1 MAIVEPHTQRRSGP
15 WVALTLVVAA
25 TLVAACGGAAVVSP
39 TASPTSTATVTGSI
53 EWQSCKDDPIVGN
66 HPEIR
71 CASITV
77 PLDYADPSGP
87 TTEIAL
93 AILPAADQE
102 GRVGPLLLN
111 FGGPG
116 ASGIDILS
124 DNGRAIVPAEIGNRF
139 DLVTWDPRGVQRSL
153 PVECLTDDELD
164 TWISQPGIA
173 EEPTTTDWNG
183 ALKDAQWFADKCVA
197 GSADVL
203 PYIGTTAS
211 ARDMESIRAAMGVEK
226 LDYLGFSYGTSL
238 GAVYATLY
246 PNSVGHLIL
255 DGAVDPEPTD
265 DSEYGEQGVSIQGAL
280 DRVMAW
286 CDADSDCPFGD
297 GSTRKAMDKLFA
309 QLDKSPLPL
318 DDGRSVNS
326 VFAWTGII
334 MTLYN
339 RDYWDYAVQ
348 ALDDLSK
355 GDPKL
360 IALLADAYTDRT
372 VSGFRSNS
380 MEAFPAIN
388 CTDHP
393 ASASIAKYRAIYER
407 FKGLAPDFASGQ
419 AASGLLCGVW
429 PNVNV
434 DPLPELVNGAGAP
447 PIMVVGTTGDPA
459 TPYKWSEAMASIL
472 ESGFLLTYVGEGHT
486 AVGGKSEC
494 IDSAAIAFLIDGTLP
509 AEGTRCE

>member
-1 MAIVEPHTQRRSGP
+1 MKTNETRTQRRNWR
-15 WVALTLVVAA
+15 WVALTLLVTS
-25 TLVAACGGAAVVSP
+25 TLLAACGGETVVSP
-39 TASPTSTATVTGSI
+39 TPSASATVTGSI
-53 EWQSCKDDPIVGN
+53 QWQSCKDDPIVGN

-77 PLDYADPSGP
+77 PLDYANPSGP

-102 GRVGPLLLN
+102 SRVGPLLLN

-116 ASGIDILS
+116 SSGIDILA

-153 PVECLTDDELD
+153 PVECLTDEELD

-173 EEPTTTDWNG
+173 EKPTATDWNG
-183 ALKDAQWFADKCVA
+183 ALKDAQWFADKCEA
-197 GSADVL
+197 GSGDVL

-211 ARDMESIRAAMGVEK
+211 ARDMESIRAAMGVET
-226 LDYLGFSYGTSL
+226 LDYLGYSYGTSL

-255 DGAVDPEPTD
+255 DGAVDPSPDD

-286 CDADSDCPFGD
+286 CDADSECPFGN
-297 GSTRKAMDKLFA
+297 GATRKSMDKLFA
-309 QLDKSPLPL
+309 QLDEKPVAI

-326 VFAWTGII
+326 VFAWTGIVL
-334 MTLYN
+334 TLYN

-348 ALDDLSK
+348 ALDELSQ
-355 GDPKL
+355 GDGEL

-372 VSGFRSNS
+372 ASGFRSNN

-393 ASASIAKYRAIYER
+393 SSTSIAKYRAIYER
-407 FKGLAPDFASGQ
+407 FKDRAPDFASGQ

-434 DPLPELVNGAGAP
+434 DPLPALVNGAGAP

-459 TPYKWSEAMASIL
+459 TPYKWSEEMASAL

>member
-1 MAIVEPHTQRRSGP
+1 MTNNETRTRRRNWR
-15 WVALTLVVAA
+15 WVALTLLVTSVI
-25 TLVAACGGAAVVSP
+25 VAACGGGAVVSP
-39 TASPTSTATVTGSI
+39 SPSGSGTITGSI

-71 CASITV
+71 CATIEV
-77 PLDYADPSGP
+77 PLDYANPSGP
-87 TTEIAL
+87 TAEIAL

-102 GRVGPLLLN
+102 NRVGPLLLN

-116 ASGIDILS
+116 SSGIDILADS
-124 DNGRAIVPAEIGNRF
+124 GRAVVPAEIGNRF

-153 PVECLTDDELD
+153 PVECLTDEEMDV
-164 TWISQPGIA
+164 WISEPGSDN
-173 EEPTTTDWNG
+173 ENPTQADWDA
-183 ALKDAQWFADKCVA
+183 ALEDAKWLADKCVA

-226 LDYLGFSYGTSL
+226 LSYIGYSYGTSL
-238 GAVYATLY
+238 GSVFATLY
-246 PNSVGHLIL
+246 PNSVGNLIL
-255 DGAVDPEPTD
+255 DGAIDPSPDD

-286 CDADSDCPFGD
+286 CDADSDCPFGN
-297 GSTRKAMDKLFA
+297 GKTRKSMDALFEKVDERPVELA
-309 QLDKSPLPL
+309 
-318 DDGRSVNS
+318 DGRTVNS
-326 VFAWTGII
+326 SLAWTGII
-334 MTLYN
+334 LTLYN

-348 ALDDLSK
+348 ALNDLSQ
-355 GDPKL
+355 GDGEL
-360 IALLADAYTDRT
+360 IALLADAYTDRS

-388 CTDHP
+388 CTDNP
-393 ASASIAKYRAIYER
+393 ASTSIAKYRAIYER
-407 FKGLAPDFASGQ
+407 FKDRAPDFAFGQ

-434 DPLPELVNGAGAP
+434 DPMPEIVDGAGAP

-459 TPYKWSEAMASIL
+459 TPYKWSQEMAATL
-472 ESGFLLTYVGEGHT
+472 KSGFLLTYVGEGHT

-494 IDSAAIAFLIDGTLP
+494 IDDAAIAFLIDGTLP
-509 AEGTRCE
+509 PVGTRCE